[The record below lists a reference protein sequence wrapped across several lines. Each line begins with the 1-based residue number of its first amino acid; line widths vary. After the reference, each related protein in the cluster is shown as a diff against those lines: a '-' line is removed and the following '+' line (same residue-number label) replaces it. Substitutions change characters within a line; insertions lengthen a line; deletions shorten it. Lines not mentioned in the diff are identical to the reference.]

1 MFSEVARFDFRETL
15 SSGAAVLTLFLM
27 PITSITDG
35 LAIGLMV
42 YCGAMLLTGRVREL
56 APMTYVLV
64 AVFALYYIYAT

>member
-1 MFSEVARFDFRETL
+1 
-15 SSGAAVLTLFLM
+15 
-27 PITSITDG
+27 
-35 LAIGLMV
+35 MV